1 MPVWRCVPLVV
12 PVWRVVVPC
21 ERVDVEAD
29 VLRLTVVVVPLA
41 SVVRVWVRAEPLLV
55 FTRVVTVVPGV
66 VADWRGEVVVVVRD
80 EPLCA
85 WAVRAEELPEVV
97 PEVVPVV
104 VRDDEP
110 LCVVVLRVD
119 EPVEA
124 GCVVVDDCVLWLPG
138 ACVVVVRV
146 WMSREVSRSRALRSL
161 WRDEKLWSTWR
172 TP

>member
-1 MPVWRCVPLVV
+1 MVLVWRWVPVWRCVPFVV

-29 VLRLTVVVVPLA
+29 VLRLTVVVMPLA

-80 EPLCA
+80 
-85 WAVRAEELPEVV
+85 
-97 PEVVPVV
+97 
-104 VRDDEP
+104 DEP

-124 GCVVVDDCVLWLPG
+124 GCVVVVDCVLWLPG

-146 WMSREVSRSRALRSL
+146 
-161 WRDEKLWSTWR
+161 
-172 TP
+172 

>member
-1 MPVWRCVPLVV
+1 MVLVWRCVPVRRCVLFVV

-66 VADWRGEVVVVVRD
+66 VADWRGEVV
-80 EPLCA
+80 
-85 WAVRAEELPEVV
+85 
-97 PEVVPVV
+97 
-104 VRDDEP
+104 
-110 LCVVVLRVD
+110 LRVD

-161 WRDEKLWSTWR
+161 WRDEKL
-172 TP
+172 

>member
-1 MPVWRCVPLVV
+1 MPVWRCVPFVV

-85 WAVRAEELPEVV
+85 WAVRAEEVE
-97 PEVVPVV
+97 E
-104 VRDDEP
+104 E

-124 GCVVVDDCVLWLPG
+124 GCVVVVDCVLWLPG

>member
-1 MPVWRCVPLVV
+1 MPFVV

-66 VADWRGEVVVVVRD
+66 VADWRGEVV
-80 EPLCA
+80 A
-85 WAVRAEELPEVV
+85 
-97 PEVVPVV
+97 V

-110 LCVVVLRVD
+110 LCVRVLRAEEVEEELCVVVLRVD

-138 ACVVVVRV
+138 TCVVVVRV
-146 WMSREVSRSRALRSL
+146 WMSRVVSRSRALRSL
-161 WRDEKLWSTWR
+161 WRDEKL
-172 TP
+172 